1 MDGASNQAVTL
12 SSADGVATITLNR
25 PAALNALNAEM
36 VAGLAEAVRAAGDD
50 AGARAV
56 VVTGA
61 GGHFMAGGDI
71 KWFKDRID
79 AEPDKAAVK
88 REFEAFIHPVH
99 EVVTAMRA
107 MPKPIVAAIRG
118 ACAGFGVSLAAAC
131 DLAIAADDAFFTLA
145 YCHIGVSP
153 DGGSTYA
160 LPRAVGMKRA
170 FEIALLGDRFDAA
183 SAKAAGLINRVVPAD
198 GFEAALG
205 TLAGRLAKGPS
216 HAYANTK
223 ALLNAS
229 LDASLA
235 EQLDAEAR
243 SFADC
248 AATGDFAEGV
258 TAFVEKRPPR
268 FTGK

>member
-1 MDGASNQAVTL
+1 MDGGSNQAVML
-12 SSADGVATITLNR
+12 SVADGIATITLNR

-36 VAGLAEAVRAAGDD
+36 VSGLADAVTAAGADDAVR
-50 AGARAV
+50 V
-56 VVTGA
+56 VVITGA

-71 KWFKDRID
+71 KWFKDQID
-79 AEPDKAAVK
+79 AEPDKAVIE

-99 EVVTAMRA
+99 EVIKAMRA

-131 DLAIAADDAFFTLA
+131 DLAVAADDAFFTLA

-183 SAKAAGLINRVVPAD
+183 AAKEAGLINQAVPVAAFD
-198 GFEAALG
+198 G
-205 TLAGRLAKGPS
+205 TVKKLAGRLAKGPT
-216 HAYANTK
+216 HVYGNTK
-223 ALLNAS
+223 ALLNGS

-235 EQLDAEAR
+235 DQLNAEAK
-243 SFADC
+243 SFAEC
-248 AATGDFAEGV
+248 AARPDFAEGV
-258 TAFVEKRPPR
+258 RAFVEKRPPS
-268 FTGK
+268 FTGE